1 VATTVIGSVDE
12 KVDTA
17 ERFDALFKQH
27 HADVYRYCV
36 RRLGR
41 PDAEDA
47 AAEVFAVA
55 WRRLDAVPEDASR
68 AWLLGVAYKTVG
80 NQYRSRARRSRLVA
94 RLAAAPNAAQ
104 ADGDPGDQRSDAVLR
119 ALGALSRTD
128 RELLMMVAWDQL
140 SRREASQILGI
151 KENALDQRLLRARS
165 RLRSHLERDP
175 DLASEPEEKPS

>member
-1 VATTVIGSVDE
+1 MIGSVDA

-55 WRRLDAVPEDASR
+55 WRRLDAVPKDASR

-80 NQYRSRARRSRLVA
+80 NQYRSRARRGRLVA
-94 RLAAAPNAAQ
+94 RFAAAPMPRKRR
-104 ADGDPGDQRSDAVLR
+104 GPHRSDVGRGVR
-119 ALGALSRTD
+119 ALGALSQTD

-140 SRREASQILGI
+140 SRSEASQILGI

-175 DLASEPEEKPS
+175 DLASESEEKPS